1 MVCAM
6 PADPGELSRLA
17 VGARVRE
24 GPKNTRPG
32 HSQPCPLAAAWKSE
46 LSKREGC
53 AVIDPIGRPRG
64 RARAPGPDPRITT
77 MTDDK
82 IALRELLEKGSD
94 ATFLR
99 EMIGFAAQRLM
110 ELESEAL
117 CGAGHGE
124 RSADRRNQRNG
135 YRDRDWETRAG
146 TVELRIPKLRRGS
159 YFPAFLE
166 PRRLA
171 EKALT
176 AVVQEA
182 YVQGISTRS
191 VDDLVRAMGMEGIS
205 KSQVSRLCGE
215 IDERVQTFLSR
226 PIEGEWPYVWL
237 DATYVKARRDHHI
250 VSVAV
255 IVAVGVNSDG
265 RREVLGMAVGHSEA
279 EPFWVEF
286 LRSLARRGLR
296 GVKLV
301 ISDAH
306 EGLKAAITKI
316 LMATWQRCRVHFMRN
331 ALAYAGK
338 TQRRIV
344 SAWVGTAFAQDD
356 AQAARK
362 QWREV
367 ADQARP
373 RVPKLAALMDD
384 AETDVLAYMGFPAQ
398 HRAKL
403 HSTNPLERL
412 NGEIKRRSEVVGIF
426 PNEAAVTRLIGA
438 LLLEQNDEWAVQ
450 RARYMSLETIAPL
463 SDDPFVSLPAV
474 AA

>member
-1 MVCAM
+1 
-6 PADPGELSRLA
+6 
-17 VGARVRE
+17 
-24 GPKNTRPG
+24 
-32 HSQPCPLAAAWKSE
+32 
-46 LSKREGC
+46 
-53 AVIDPIGRPRG
+53 
-64 RARAPGPDPRITT
+64 

-94 ATFLR
+94 ASFLR
-99 EMIGFAAQRLM
+99 EMIGFAVERLM
-110 ELESEAL
+110 ALETEAP
-117 CGAGHGE
+117 CGAAPGE
-124 RSADRRNQRNG
+124 RTAERRNQRNG
-135 YRDRDWETRAG
+135 YRDRDWHTRAG
-146 TVELRIPKLRRGS
+146 TVELRIPKLRYGF

-166 PRRLA
+166 PRRMA

-176 AVVQEA
+176 AVIQEA
-182 YVQGISTRS
+182 YVQGVSTRS
-191 VDDLVRAMGMEGIS
+191 VDELVKALGMEGIS

-215 IDERVQTFLSR
+215 IDERVQAFLTR

-237 DATYVKARRDHHI
+237 DATYVKARRGHHI

-255 IVAVGVNSDG
+255 IVAVGVNTDG
-265 RREVLGMAVGHSEA
+265 RREVLGMAIGHSEA

-301 ISDAH
+301 VSDAH
-306 EGLKAAITKI
+306 EGLKAAITKV
-316 LMATWQRCRVHFMRN
+316 LSATWQRCRVHFMRN

-344 SAWVGTAFAQDD
+344 SAWVGTAFAQND
-356 AQAARK
+356 AASARK
-362 QWREV
+362 QWRDV
-367 ADQARP
+367 ADQVRP
-373 RVPKLAALMDD
+373 RVPKLAALMDE
-384 AETDVLAYMGFPAQ
+384 AEGDVLAYMDFPAQ
-398 HRAKL
+398 HRVKL

-412 NGEIKRRSEVVGIF
+412 NGEIKRRSDVVGIF
-426 PNEAAVTRLIGA
+426 PNEDAVVRLIGA

-463 SDDPFVSLPAV
+463 SDDPAVSLPAL

>member
-1 MVCAM
+1 MASAA
-6 PADPGELSRLA
+6 PS
-17 VGARVRE
+17 GA
-24 GPKNTRPG
+24 T
-32 HSQPCPLAAAWKSE
+32 S
-46 LSKREGC
+46 
-53 AVIDPIGRPRG
+53 
-64 RARAPGPDPRITT
+64 APSTSSG
-77 MTDDK
+77 
-82 IALRELLEKGSD
+82 
-94 ATFLR
+94 
-99 EMIGFAAQRLM
+99 
-110 ELESEAL
+110 
-117 CGAGHGE
+117 
-124 RSADRRNQRNG
+124 G
-135 YRDRDWETRAG
+135 YRDWDWETRAG
-146 TVELRIPKLRRGS
+146 TVELRIPKLRKGS
-159 YFPAFLE
+159 YFPTFLE

-191 VDDLVRAMGMEGIS
+191 VDDLVRAMGLDGIS

-255 IVAVGVNSDG
+255 IVAVGVNTDG
-265 RREVLGMAVGHSEA
+265 RREVLGMTVGHSEA

-301 ISDAH
+301 TSDAH
-306 EGLKAAITKI
+306 EGLKAAIVKV
-316 LMATWQRCRVHFMRN
+316 LGATWQRCRVHFMRN

-344 SAWVGTAFAQDD
+344 SAWIGTAFAQDD
-356 AQAARK
+356 AAAARK

-384 AETDVLAYMGFPAQ
+384 AEADVLAYMGFPAQ

-463 SDDPFVSLPAV
+463 SDDPIVSLPVVTA
-474 AA
+474 

>member
-1 MVCAM
+1 
-6 PADPGELSRLA
+6 
-17 VGARVRE
+17 
-24 GPKNTRPG
+24 
-32 HSQPCPLAAAWKSE
+32 
-46 LSKREGC
+46 
-53 AVIDPIGRPRG
+53 
-64 RARAPGPDPRITT
+64 
-77 MTDDK
+77 MTEDK
-82 IALRELLEKGSD
+82 IALRALLEKGSD
-94 ATFLR
+94 VTFLR

-110 ELESEAL
+110 ALETESL
-117 CGAGHGE
+117 CGAGPGE
-124 RSADRRNQRNG
+124 RSPDRRNQRNG
-135 YRDRDWETRAG
+135 YRERDWETRAG

-176 AVVQEA
+176 AVIQEA

-191 VDDLVRAMGMEGIS
+191 VDDLVRAMGLEGIS

-215 IDERVQTFLSR
+215 IDERVQTFLGR

-255 IVAVGVNSDG
+255 IVAVGVNADG
-265 RREVLGMAVGHSEA
+265 RREVLGMTVGHSEA

-286 LRSLARRGLR
+286 LRALARRGLR

-301 ISDAH
+301 TSDAH
-306 EGLKAAITKI
+306 EGLKAAIAKV
-316 LMATWQRCRVHFMRN
+316 LGVTWQRCRVHFMRN

-344 SAWVGTAFAQDD
+344 SAWIGTAFAQDD
-356 AQAARK
+356 AAAARK

-373 RVPKLAALMDD
+373 RVPRLAALMDD
-384 AETDVLAYMGFPAQ
+384 D
-398 HRAKL
+398 
-403 HSTNPLERL
+403 
-412 NGEIKRRSEVVGIF
+412 
-426 PNEAAVTRLIGA
+426 EAAVTRLISA
-438 LLLEQNDEWAVQ
+438 LLLEQHDEWAVQ

-463 SDDPFVSLPAV
+463 SDDPIVSLPVV